1 MPRVSDG
8 KDLRKSIAKVFGD
21 GARVFRKRPYFYIF
35 FVEQVCVETPP
46 SALGVTLPAFASG
59 RWRLQQLSID
69 MMISPAGH
77 SAANLPA
84 RAGLLLNVLRPASRR
99 CR

>member
-21 GARVFRKRPYFYIF
+21 GARACVFRKRPYFYIF

-46 SALGVTLPAFASG
+46 SALDVTLPAFASG

-69 MMISPAGH
+69 MMIFTGYLPG
-77 SAANLPA
+77 AAAP
-84 RAGLLLNVLRPASRR
+84 GIDVPS
-99 CR
+99 